1 MGENVFQTGLEERN
15 SKAMF
20 SEYKEEWL
28 EHGTQMRLWEGRDE
42 LESK

>member
-15 SKAMF
+15 NKAMF

-28 EHGTQMRLWEGRDE
+28 EHGTHVVRGRE
-42 LESK
+42 R